1 MPPPSPNYW
10 CTWSTQSARLPAA
23 RHVLAPRFGGDLNRP
38 TTRDSLCE
46 EVLFGPEG
54 WAGFY
59 PESRADLYFLLDD
72 GWDVAY
78 GAHPHIPPGPAQF
91 GAMAP
96 DPGRF
101 PSLSGTP
108 GERLA
113 ELTRRVTDAGWRG
126 LGLWVAIQSQGNMG
140 VESWRGVTPREEW
153 KRKIAWCAEGGV
165 SYLKVDWG
173 ASCGDIAFRRMLT
186 EIKNELAPDIFI
198 EHCRCQPPVNGL
210 NDDGTGGGRRLVGPE
225 DAELR
230 EWERQVLPFSDT
242 WRIYDWIEPL
252 SIPQGIDRT
261 VTDIRLAEE
270 TGARAIV
277 STEDGLYLGAALGCA
292 FGVMRSPL
300 RPASARR
307 WASQPCRRLREVDR
321 AVRWS
326 RVAPAFAPCDGFR
339 IVWSDEVLFDTW
351 RFAEGEFWYR
361 PACGID
367 LRQGAPARVARGLP
381 LPEVT
386 ASGDTPFVLASR
398 NPSGA
403 LAVAALPRQTNGLS
417 VTPPADVRI
426 DATLTPD
433 APLGVFGSFRS
444 VTLRRDAKCGGIF
457 ARDLAGGPVHD
468 ITAAATVADGHLVL
482 PGDLLARIGSELNDD
497 DSMPATLVG
506 LRNLCSISGLTSR
519 AESAIL

>member
-1 MPPPSPNYW
+1 MSPSPNYW

-23 RHVLAPRFGGDLNRP
+23 RDALAPLFAGDKSRP

-46 EVLFGPEG
+46 KVLFGPKG
-54 WAGFY
+54 WTGFY
-59 PESRADLYFLLDD
+59 PESRAGLYLLLDD

-78 GAHPHIPPGPAQF
+78 GAHPDIPPGLAQF
-91 GAMAP
+91 GAMTP

-113 ELTRRVTDAGWRG
+113 ELSRRVTDAGWRG
-126 LGLWVAIQSQGNMG
+126 LGLWVAIQSQGDMG
-140 VESWRGVTPREEW
+140 IESWRGVAPREEW

-173 ASCGDIAFRRMLT
+173 ASCGDIAFRQMLT
-186 EIKNELAPDIFI
+186 EIKNEIAPDIVI

-252 SIPQGIDRT
+252 SFPQGIDRT

-270 TGARAIV
+270 TGAHAIV

-300 RPASARR
+300 RPPDDRN
-307 WASQPCRRLREVDR
+307 WPTLPCRRLREVDR
-321 AVRWS
+321 AVRWE
-326 RVAPAFAPCDGFR
+326 RLAPAYAPRADFR
-339 IVWSDEVLFDTW
+339 IVWSDEALFDSW
-351 RFAEGEFWYR
+351 QFAEGAFWYR
-361 PACGID
+361 PVCGKPI
-367 LRQGAPARVARGLP
+367 RQGAPARVARGLP
-381 LPEVT
+381 LPEV
-386 ASGDTPFVLASR
+386 AAEGDAPYVLASR
-398 NPSGA
+398 NPAGP
-403 LAVAALPRQTNGLS
+403 LAVAALPRIIGGKS

-426 DATLTPD
+426 GAALAPE
-433 APLGVFGSFRS
+433 APLGVFGAFRS
-444 VTLRRDAKCGGIF
+444 VTLRASAPVEALF
-457 ARDLAGGPVHD
+457 AQDLAGGPVHD
-468 ITAAATVADGHLVL
+468 IRAAVPVTDGHLVL
-482 PGDLLARIGSELNDD
+482 PGDLLARIGSELNGD
-497 DSMPATLVG
+497 DSMPATLVWTERPPASFVG
-506 LRNLCSISGLTSR
+506 PLNR
-519 AESAIL
+519 

>member
-23 RHVLAPRFGGDLNRP
+23 RQTLAPLFGGDLNRP

-59 PESRADLYFLLDD
+59 PESRADLYLLLDD

-78 GAHPHIPPGPAQF
+78 GAHPHIPPGSAQF

-126 LGLWVAIQSQGNMG
+126 LGLWVAIQSQGDMG

-186 EIKNELAPDIFI
+186 EIKNELAPDIVI

-225 DAELR
+225 DAKLR

-270 TGARAIV
+270 TGAHAIV
-277 STEDGLYLGAALGCA
+277 STEDGLYLGAVLGCA

-300 RPASARR
+300 RPPDDRNWPAL
-307 WASQPCRRLREVDR
+307 PYRRLREVDR
-321 AVRWS
+321 AVRWE
-326 RVAPAFAPCDGFR
+326 RLAPAHAQRADFR
-339 IVWSDEVLFDTW
+339 IVWSNEALFDSW
-351 RFAEGEFWYR
+351 QFAEGAFWFR
-361 PACGID
+361 PICGKPI
-367 LRQGAPARVARGLP
+367 RQGAPARVARGLP
-381 LPEVT
+381 LPEV
-386 ASGDTPFVLASR
+386 AAEGDAPYVLASR
-398 NPSGA
+398 NPAGP
-403 LAVAALPRQTNGLS
+403 LAVAALPRIIGEKS
-417 VTPPADVRI
+417 VTPLADVRI
-426 DATLTPD
+426 DAALAPGV
-433 APLGVFGSFRS
+433 PLGVFGSFRS
-444 VTLRRDAKCGGIF
+444 VTLRASAPVGALF
-457 ARDLAGGPVHD
+457 AQDLTGGPIHD
-468 ITAAATVADGHLVL
+468 IRAAATVTDGHLVL
-482 PGDLLARIGSELNDD
+482 PGDLLARIGKETDAD
-497 DSMPATLVG
+497 DSLPATLVW
-506 LRNLCSISGLTSR
+506 T
-519 AESAIL
+519 EQPTPPTP

>member
-10 CTWSTQSARLPAA
+10 CTWSTQSAHLLAA
-23 RHVLAPRFGGDLNRP
+23 RRELASLFAGDQSRP

-46 EVLFGPEG
+46 EVLFGPKG
-54 WAGFY
+54 WTGFY
-59 PESRADLYFLLDD
+59 PESRADLFFLLDD
-72 GWDVAY
+72 GWDVAF
-78 GAHPHIPPGPAQF
+78 GAHPDIPPGLAQF

-101 PSLSGTP
+101 PSLSGSP

-126 LGLWVAIQSQGNMG
+126 LGLWVAPQRQGDMG
-140 VESWRGVTPREEW
+140 VESWRGIAPREEW
-153 KRKIAWCAEGGV
+153 ERKIAWCAEGGV

-173 ASCGDIAFRRMLT
+173 ASCGDIAFRRMLS
-186 EIKNELAPDIFI
+186 EIKDEIAPDIVI

-210 NDDGTGGGRRLVGPE
+210 NDDGSGGGRRLVGPE

-230 EWERQVLPFSDT
+230 DWERQVLPFSDT

-270 TGARAIV
+270 TGAHAIV

-300 RPASARR
+300 RLAVKRR
-307 WASQPCRRLREVDR
+307 WPSQPSRRFREVDR
-321 AVRWS
+321 AVRWE
-326 RVAPAFAPCDGFR
+326 RLAPAFAPCDGFR
-339 IVWSDEVLFDTW
+339 IVWSDESLFDTW
-351 RFAEGEFWYR
+351 RFEEGEFWYR

-381 LPEVT
+381 PPGVS
-386 ASGDTPFVLASR
+386 AKGDVPYVVCSR

-403 LAVAALPRQTNGLS
+403 LSVAALPRIVGGQPI
-417 VTPPADVRI
+417 TPPADVRL
-426 DATLTPD
+426 DAAL
-433 APLGVFGSFRS
+433 APGVPLAVFGSVQS

-457 ARDLAGGPVHD
+457 ARDLAGGVLHD
-468 ITAAATVADGHLVL
+468 ITTAASVADGWLTL
-482 PGDLLARIGSELNDD
+482 PGDILARIGSELNDD
-497 DSMPATLVG
+497 VSMPGALVWTDSSVEPFD
-506 LRNLCSISGLTSR
+506 R
-519 AESAIL
+519 